1 MGSGTSR
8 IAAWNMGIN
17 YVGIE
22 LNEVYF
28 QKQETRFQEH
38 ITGGNLYTNETKV
51 VESEEG
57 LF

>member
-8 IAAWNMGIN
+8 IAAWDEGIN

-22 LNEVYF
+22 LNDTYF
-28 QKQETRFQEH
+28 QKQEERFAEH
-38 ITGGNLYTNETKV
+38 IAKGNLYTEVKT
-51 VESEEG
+51 VESEG